1 MRTAIEFGPKVWA
14 DARDYD
20 SWCQIGMVGSFAH
33 NGYFGLGREEDWA
46 CHAIE
51 HEISGWNE
59 AITHGMGLSVVIPA
73 WMRYVSERTP
83 ARLAQFARNVFGI
96 VEADDAEAAKKGIEA
111 LVAFYKSLG
120 MPPGSATDPAALT
133 PPPRRQGPEASK
145 KIKKP
150 AVSVTAGE

>member
-1 MRTAIEFGPKVWA
+1 
-14 DARDYD
+14 
-20 SWCQIGMVGSFAH
+20 MVGSFAH

-120 MPPGSATDPAALT
+120 MPTRMGELGARRMPRRVARAPLLPPRPRGPPPAA
-133 PPPRRQGPEASK
+133 
-145 KIKKP
+145 
-150 AVSVTAGE
+150 